1 VEAGGVNCTVTAM
14 VVGLP
19 STSVK
24 GISVYGMIGWIASD
38 APGFADV
45 PLIEK

>member
-1 VEAGGVNCTVTAM
+1 VNCTVTAM

-24 GISVYGMIGWIASD
+24 GISEYGTMGWIAFD
-38 APGFADV
+38 AAPFADV